1 MVFPPLAV
9 YGSPASFSGALS
21 TCVHCV
27 DRKYSRDVRH
37 VNTSS
42 RAFDDNSSSR
52 VTCAQEICSTV
63 ASCNSEEPHSASAGE
78 QKASRTRVGSFGANP
93 LDKGETEVLFALLP
107 DFWRG
112 GMAGDMAQ
120 ALTSYLFE

>member
-1 MVFPPLAV
+1 L
-9 YGSPASFSGALS
+9 
-21 TCVHCV
+21 
-27 DRKYSRDVRH
+27 
-37 VNTSS
+37 
-42 RAFDDNSSSR
+42 
-52 VTCAQEICSTV
+52 V
-63 ASCNSEEPHSASAGE
+63 ASCNSEEPYSASAGE

-120 ALTSYLFE
+120 ALTSYLFESTSVDGSEAFIVPGHEASIRVAEKLGYRNVVLAAVKVR